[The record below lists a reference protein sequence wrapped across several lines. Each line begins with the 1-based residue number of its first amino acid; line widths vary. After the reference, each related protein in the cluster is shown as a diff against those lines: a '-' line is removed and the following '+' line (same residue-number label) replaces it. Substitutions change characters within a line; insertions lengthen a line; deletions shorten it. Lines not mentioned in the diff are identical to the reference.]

1 MEITIVIESI
11 PTFVVFGVVG
21 IGVVGAVIMLGI
33 TLNMWKLI
41 PEIERLAQKKH
52 RPQI

>member
-1 MEITIVIESI
+1 MEITIVVGSI
-11 PTFVVFGVVG
+11 PTFVVFCVVG
-21 IGVVGAVIMLGI
+21 IGVVGAIVMLGI

-52 RPQI
+52 RPRT